1 MAEKKELDRKYAV
14 IVAGGNG
21 AGKSTLIENVIIPK
35 FNSLNIDINFINA
48 DVWQL
53 KHFGHFDNTNPT
65 HAREAQKWAEAER
78 QLHLDE
84 GRSFIAETVFSHPS
98 KVDLI
103 KEAKSKGFYVVLY
116 HISLDNSNI
125 ALDRIKDRVLKGG
138 HDVDE
143 DKVKARYE
151 RVLPL
156 VAEATQYADM
166 AFVLDNSV
174 RGRPH
179 HQVFKLEYGKITA
192 IDNEVPDWAV
202 KAYEKQ
208 LTDYLGL
215 NKEVAMSNTKEKLGF
230 EYNPR
235 LLANDI
241 QPQPR
246 ETVVNNYRKNLV
258 DHVANSASVAGNSF
272 KRDDVESLLKDV
284 TVGGHSLKDQR
295 QVLNLIDASNELI
308 NSVRNGN
315 FALNKSTYLKING
328 IVSDRESIEAG
339 VLRGEGVETAFT
351 PSVGIRHHITHRPI
365 KTEEDAPALNK
376 FMKEGFDH
384 INSLRNPLEKGVA
397 TFLFGSL
404 NQFTFEGE
412 KRTAHLMMNG
422 VLMSA
427 GLDAITIPAEKAI
440 EFRQKMVRFYETK
453 NADEVMEFVA
463 DNHPALKNT
472 KNLEAEKEKKSEN
485 DFGHSFQ

>member
-1 MAEKKELDRKYAV
+1 M

-21 AGKSTLIENVIIPK
+21 AGKSTLIDNVIIPK
-35 FNSLNIDINFINA
+35 FNSLNLDINFINA

-53 KHFGHFDNTNPT
+53 QHFGHFDNTNPT

-78 QLHLDE
+78 QKHLDE

-116 HISLDNSNI
+116 HIHLENSDI
-125 ALDRIKDRVLKGG
+125 ALDRIKDRVRKGG

-156 VAEATQYADM
+156 VAEATQYADLT
-166 AFVLDNSV
+166 FVLDNSV
-174 RGRPH
+174 RDRPH
-179 HQVFKLEYGKITA
+179 QQVFKLEYGKITA
-192 IDNEVPDWAV
+192 IDNNVPDWAI

-215 NKEVAMSNTKEKLGF
+215 DQATKISNTNEDLTMSNTKEKLGF
-230 EYNPR
+230 EYNAR

-241 QPQPR
+241 QPQHR
-246 ETVVNNYRKNLV
+246 ETVVANYRKNFV
-258 DHVANSASVAGNSF
+258 EHVANSAAVAGNSH
-272 KRDDVESLLKDV
+272 KLDDVASLINGT
-284 TVGGHSLKDQR
+284 TVGGHSVKDQR
-295 QVLNLIDASNELI
+295 QVLNLIDASNELV
-308 NSVRNGN
+308 NMVRNGN
-315 FALNKSTYLKING
+315 FALNKSTYLKVNG
-328 IVSDRESIEAG
+328 IVADRESIEAG
-339 VLRGEGVETAFT
+339 VLRGEGVEQSFT
-351 PSVGIRHHITHRPI
+351 PDVGIRHFRTHRPM

-376 FMKEGFDH
+376 FMQEGFDH
-384 INSLRNPLEKGVA
+384 INSLKNPLEKGIA
-397 TFLFGSL
+397 TFLYGSL

-427 GLDAITIPAEKAI
+427 GLDAISIPADKAI
-440 EFRQKMVRFYETK
+440 DFRQKMVRFYESK
-453 NADEVMEFVA
+453 NADEVMEFLA
-463 DNHPALKNT
+463 DLHPALNNT
-472 KNLEAEKEKKSEN
+472 KN
-485 DFGHSFQ
+485 